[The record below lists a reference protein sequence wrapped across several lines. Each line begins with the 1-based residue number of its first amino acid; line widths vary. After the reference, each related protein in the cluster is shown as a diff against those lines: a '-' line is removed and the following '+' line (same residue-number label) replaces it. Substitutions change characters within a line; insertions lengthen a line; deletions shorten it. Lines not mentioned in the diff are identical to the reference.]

1 MIILDEIKT
10 IPEVS
15 VLLNIMRLFS
25 SEVYEHCE
33 SVAKLSYEI
42 VKNDKDF
49 TEEEKKQVIIG
60 AYLHDIGKILV
71 PFNLTQSP
79 RRLNANEFAIVKT
92 HTLIGYEMLKEDF
105 SDIVC
110 NIALYHHEQPNGSGY
125 VNSLPLSKIPR
136 EALLVQVADV
146 YDALI
151 SKRNYK
157 SNYNSDTALAIMKND
172 SKNLK
177 LDDEYLGRLQ
187 KIVTKDEDSSL

>member
-1 MIILDEIKT
+1 MTTLDEIKT
-10 IPEVS
+10 IPQVS
-15 VLLNIMRLFS
+15 VLLNIMKIFS
-25 SEVYEHCE
+25 TEVYEHCE

-42 VKNDKDF
+42 VKEDKGF
-49 TEEEKKQVIIG
+49 TDEEKEQVVIG
-60 AYLHDIGKILV
+60 ALLHDFGKILV

-92 HTLIGYEMLKEDF
+92 HTLIGYEMLKENF

-110 NIALYHHEQPNGSGY
+110 NIILYHHEQPNGSGY
-125 VNSLPLSKIPR
+125 VNSLPLSRIPR

-157 SNYNSDTALAIMKND
+157 SNYNSETALAIMKND

-177 LDDEYLGRLQ
+177 LDDEYLDRLQ
-187 KIVTKDEDSSL
+187 KTVELEKQ

>member
-1 MIILDEIKT
+1 MMTTLDEIKT
-10 IPEVS
+10 IPQVS
-15 VLLNIMRLFS
+15 VLLNIMKIFS
-25 SEVYEHCE
+25 TEVYEHCE

-42 VKNDKDF
+42 VKEDKGF
-49 TEEEKKQVIIG
+49 TDEEKEQVVIG
-60 AYLHDIGKILV
+60 ALLHDFGKILV

-92 HTLIGYEMLKEDF
+92 HTLIGYEMLKENF

-110 NIALYHHEQPNGSGY
+110 NIILYHHEQPNGSGY
-125 VNSLPLSKIPR
+125 VNSLPLSRIPR

-157 SNYNSDTALAIMKND
+157 SNYNSETALAIMKND

-177 LDDEYLGRLQ
+177 LDDEYLDRLQ
-187 KIVTKDEDSSL
+187 KTVELEKQ

>member
-1 MIILDEIKT
+1 MTTLDEIKT
-10 IPEVS
+10 IPQVS
-15 VLLNIMRLFS
+15 VLLNIMKIFS
-25 SEVYEHCE
+25 TEVYEHCE

-42 VKNDKDF
+42 VKDDKGF
-49 TEEEKKQVIIG
+49 TDEEKEQVVIG
-60 AYLHDIGKILV
+60 ALLHDFGKILV

-92 HTLIGYEMLKEDF
+92 HTLIGYEMLKENF

-110 NIALYHHEQPNGSGY
+110 NIILYHHEQPNGSGY
-125 VNSLPLSKIPR
+125 VNSLPLSRIPR

-157 SNYNSDTALAIMKND
+157 SNYNSETALAIMKND

-177 LDDEYLGRLQ
+177 LDDEYLDRLQ
-187 KIVTKDEDSSL
+187 KTVELEKQ

>member
-1 MIILDEIKT
+1 MIILDEIKK
-10 IPEVS
+10 IPQVS
-15 VLLNIMRLFS
+15 LLLNIMKLFS
-25 SEVYEHCE
+25 TEVYEHCE

-42 VKNDKDF
+42 IKDDKSF
-49 TEEEKKQVIIG
+49 TEEEKQQVIIG

-71 PFNLTQSP
+71 PFNLTHSP

-92 HTLIGYEMLKEDF
+92 HTLIGYEMLKSDF
-105 SDIVC
+105 SEIVC

-125 VNSLPLSKIPR
+125 VNSLPLSKIPK

-157 SNYNSDTALAIMKND
+157 SNYNSETALSIMKND

-177 LDDEYLGRLQ
+177 LDDGFLSKLQ
-187 KIVTKDEDSSL
+187 NVVEKNR